1 MLYLNIIKMLAKN
14 KLWFNL
20 DYNIMMKLCKSSMF
34 YASEVKKAASQ
45 IVTWAAKQKFAKS

>member
-1 MLYLNIIKMLAKN
+1 MLAKN

-20 DYNIMMKLCKSSMF
+20 DYNIMMKLCKASMF

-45 IVTWAAKQKFAKS
+45 IVT